1 MQPILISRSWQEDL
15 QAFHAAHFPGH
26 PPTQIQPST
35 EADAEEDDLGYYPD
49 GVKRTLTDEQIQ
61 IFRHTE
67 IHELIRARQ
76 LEQDAAEYED
86 RRQGSEDGEPAMG
99 VDTNDE
105 DETACH
111 AVKKENSHTKRE
123 AQHSHGAR
131 KTNRPIE
138 RETNEAALQSL
149 DYGEGD
155 PPTARKSKHP
165 ESHALYQRRQI
176 TYEED

>member
-1 MQPILISRSWQEDL
+1 M
-15 QAFHAAHFPGH
+15 
-26 PPTQIQPST
+26 
-35 EADAEEDDLGYYPD
+35 GYYPD

-76 LEQDAAEYED
+76 LERDAAEYED
-86 RRQGSEDGEPAMG
+86 RRQGSEDGEPATE
-99 VDTNDE
+99 VDTNE
-105 DETACH
+105 EVEAFHHTPR
-111 AVKKENSHTKRE
+111 KENSHIKRE
-123 AQHSHGAR
+123 AQHGHGVR

-155 PPTARKSKHP
+155 PATARKSKHP